1 MIEPIMYF
9 GIGFLVAALVALV
22 VIPLIHD
29 RAVRLTTRRLEA
41 AIPLSM
47 AEIQADKDQLRAEFA
62 MSTRRLEINVD
73 QLKNKAANYLAELGR
88 KGDVINRLRIEREAQ
103 NVEIFTLNTQVEA
116 LKKGLTVA
124 GNKVKVEGDFVSA
137 VAQDWQ
143 NAKLV
148 TVPTD
153 SAYNPPSAHRHE
165 GDAVPLVPK
174 ECPTAELLKVPTD
187 TSPDHCQDGNIG
199 PLVARDWLTAELVKL
214 PTGSSHSPAPKDQH
228 HRSDA
233 VPHLLMKRP
242 TVEEVQSGGLR
253 SDLDARRGLLDQ
265 RIGIARE
272 RSDFSAE
279 LRAVE
284 PLIRVFPRDEFAGN
298 EPSIERPTFPTLARF
313 FIVVL
318 ISAGAS
324 FAWLYHGGA
333 AKEMIKTWIL
343 SPSWLSFVSATKSPL
358 DITVPAGQ
366 TEAARAGQASV
377 QNAASPLTP
386 ATQMAPAPAVATTS
400 PELVQRKRQTIAR
413 DLAAGR
419 HGAEQPTAKQEQ
431 MANNIATLQP
441 AEPHIKHKMLSSPQ
455 QARVKRVPTP
465 ETPPTTI
472 EGWTLLEVADDAV
485 VLKGPNGIWRATH
498 GDVVPGVGRVESVVR
513 WGNRWIV
520 ATSRGL
526 ITTP

>member
-199 PLVARDWLTAELVKL
+199 KAADRFLTQPGTERPA
-214 PTGSSHSPAPKDQH
+214 SSKRCRSPFVDEAAD
-228 HRSDA
+228 S
-233 VPHLLMKRP
+233 
-242 TVEEVQSGGLR
+242 
-253 SDLDARRGLLDQ
+253 RRG
-265 RIGIARE
+265 
-272 RSDFSAE
+272 
-279 LRAVE
+279 
-284 PLIRVFPRDEFAGN
+284 
-298 EPSIERPTFPTLARF
+298 SIWR
-313 FIVVL
+313 
-318 ISAGAS
+318 
-324 FAWLYHGGA
+324 
-333 AKEMIKTWIL
+333 
-343 SPSWLSFVSATKSPL
+343 
-358 DITVPAGQ
+358 
-366 TEAARAGQASV
+366 
-377 QNAASPLTP
+377 
-386 ATQMAPAPAVATTS
+386 
-400 PELVQRKRQTIAR
+400 
-413 DLAAGR
+413 
-419 HGAEQPTAKQEQ
+419 TAKRSGCQTRLTRS
-431 MANNIATLQP
+431 AHRDCSGKI
-441 AEPHIKHKMLSSPQ
+441 
-455 QARVKRVPTP
+455 
-465 ETPPTTI
+465 
-472 EGWTLLEVADDAV
+472 
-485 VLKGPNGIWRATH
+485 
-498 GDVVPGVGRVESVVR
+498 
-513 WGNRWIV
+513 
-520 ATSRGL
+520 
-526 ITTP
+526 